1 MFDPAAI
8 GTLTI
13 GLDAI
18 RRDERAYARGL
29 ARETRPPRSGRP
41 IRHRFAAILRRTAEV
56 FEPSPAPAA

>member
-18 RRDERAYARGL
+18 RHDEEAYARGV
-29 ARETRPPRSGRP
+29 ARETRARRNRRP
-41 IRHRFAAILRRTAEV
+41 IRRSIAAILRRTAEA
-56 FEPSPAPAA
+56 FEPSPAPAG